1 MAECSEI
8 SLLLG
13 AFEDAELEPNEMQ
26 DVAFHLARC
35 ELCTGTLSDYATMAR
50 GLRDI
55 APEPM
60 LAGFA
65 PAVIA
70 RIDALPQPLWVRI
83 SRFFRGRDGIFSPG
97 FTWGTA
103 AAAVAA
109 VTILFATPYAERYAT
124 NHLQPAATAVTS
136 EVASLGHD
144 AESVAEVV
152 DPSEESQAV
161 ISRLEAEIPSVAV
174 WSEPRSDTTVIWLPE
189 QP

>member
-13 AFEDAELEPNEMQ
+13 AFEDGELEPNEMQ
-26 DVAFHLARC
+26 DVAYHLARC
-35 ELCTGTLSDYATMAR
+35 ERCTGTLGDFTTIAR

-60 LAGFA
+60 LGGFA
-65 PAVIA
+65 AAVVA
-70 RIDALPQPLWVRI
+70 RIDALPQPPWARI
-83 SRFFRGRDGIFSPG
+83 SRFFGGKDRILSAG
-97 FTWGTA
+97 FAWGTA

-109 VTILFATPYAERYAT
+109 ITMVLTTPYARRYAAERPR
-124 NHLQPAATAVTS
+124 PAASAVS
-136 EVASLGHD
+136 HEIAKVEQDAASMAEQID
-144 AESVAEVV
+144 ARGESR
-152 DPSEESQAV
+152 AV

-174 WSEPRSDTTVIWLPE
+174 WSEPRSDTTVIWLPD